1 MKSVIHI
8 VTWSVSHYKMW
19 LRSNVFL
26 KKIKKNK
33 NKPMQY
39 MPDVYF

>member
-8 VTWSVSHYKMW
+8 VTWSVSHYK
-19 LRSNVFL
+19 NVVEVKCVL
-26 KKIKKNK
+26 KKKLKNK
-33 NKPMQY
+33 NKQMQY